1 MDDKPAEPESAVQ
14 PDKEIDSKM
23 NIDSPVNRSPTIKKE
38 EDVKPVEVE
47 KSPMSRADLTIA
59 NIQLDE
65 LEVAPQGP
73 MEEEEVKQSSGRVP
87 RLRISASPQ
96 VSRVGGL

>member
-1 MDDKPAEPESAVQ
+1 
-14 PDKEIDSKM
+14 
-23 NIDSPVNRSPTIKKE
+23 
-38 EDVKPVEVE
+38 
-47 KSPMSRADLTIA
+47 MSRADLTIA

-73 MEEEEVKQSSGRVP
+73 MEEEEVKQSPGRVP